1 MSVLVEIKERL
12 NIFKGFY
19 DHIRVVDPHKKVVI
33 QADDSKHTIRRVN
46 TDGNCFDF
54 WDQKGMCKNC
64 VAYRAFYENRMMTKF
79 ERKGQIFYMTIAVPV
94 EYKGEVYIVELFKE
108 IDDSNY
114 FIDADF
120 KAPMPMQSTI
130 MSLND
135 LANTDALTG
144 VFNRRYIDYQL
155 EQELRY
161 NHFHQEELSIL
172 LIDIDYF
179 KKINDQYGHLKG
191 DQVLIAFVE
200 ILQRGLRREMDWVG
214 RYGGEEFVIV
224 LNRTSFKSACLVAE
238 RIRHRVEKEKI
249 VIDGV
254 EISLTCSIGVA
265 SAKQEREEWA
275 QIIERA
281 DTNLYRAKMAGRNRV
296 VAMLD

>member
-108 IDDSNY
+108 IDDSNH

>member
-296 VAMLD
+296 VAILD